1 MPACDLLQTLFLDF
15 LLSLLPS
22 WCYNPG
28 SSACRKAG
36 FRKRKGIKMSINS
49 VKHYLKAF
57 GRDGD
62 VQEFSVSSA
71 TVELAAQAVGTLPAR
86 IAKTLAFYSQDRTH
100 AILVVTAGDQKIDNS
115 KFKHFFGMKAR
126 MLARE
131 DVEAFTG
138 HGVGGVC
145 PFANPEGAQ
154 VYLDISMKRFPTVF
168 PAAGSDN
175 SAIQLTCSQ
184 LEQLSHSIDWIDV
197 CKPMQE

>member
-1 MPACDLLQTLFLDF
+1 MHDFLIIYCTMPACDLLQTLFLDF
-15 LLSLLPS
+15 LLSPLP
-22 WCYNPG
+22 
-28 SSACRKAG
+28 
-36 FRKRKGIKMSINS
+36 
-49 VKHYLKAF
+49 
-57 GRDGD
+57 
-62 VQEFSVSSA
+62 
-71 TVELAAQAVGTLPAR
+71 R

-145 PFANPEGAQ
+145 PFANPKGAQ

-197 CKPMQE
+197 CKPIQEQKA